1 MTGAPRGFAWFVA
14 LALILVAVP
23 VVGQDNPAD
32 QAFVT
37 KFVEA
42 VRQGAAARLALVHAK
57 ARACAT
63 GAVGEW
69 WNVSVTRQAKEG
81 VPVQYQWTLKP
92 IPADE
97 QPPFAEG
104 FDYTVKPTH
113 ILQIDMRPKPYT
125 FRTMLVRLA
134 RAGDRWAEVVPCAKP
149 ETQAK
154 IRAALA
160 AKAKQAERVKG
171 LVATMPAPLRA
182 KVLAEIRD
190 GHTVSAAKTY
200 AQESGEDLTTA
211 TEVVDLLEET
221 AR

>member
-1 MTGAPRGFAWFVA
+1 MRFSRLASLAFIVMAVAAPPVA
-14 LALILVAVP
+14 
-23 VVGQDNPAD
+23 GQENPGD
-32 QAFVT
+32 RAFVVM
-37 KFVEA
+37 FVQA
-42 VRQGAAARLALVHAK
+42 VNRGVVARLPLVHAK
-57 ARACAT
+57 ARTCAT

-69 WNVSVTRQAKEG
+69 WTVSVTRQAKDG
-81 VPVQYQWTLKP
+81 VPADYRWTLKP

-97 QPPFAEG
+97 QPAFAEG
-104 FDYTVKPTH
+104 FEFTVHPTH
-113 ILQIDMRPKPYT
+113 VLQIDMRPKPYT
-125 FRTMLVRLA
+125 FRTMVVRLA
-134 RAGDRWAEVVPCAKP
+134 RDGDRWAEVVPCAKP

-154 IRAALA
+154 IRATLE

-171 LVATMPAPLRA
+171 LVANMPPPLRA

-190 GHTVSAAKTY
+190 GRSVSAAKTY